1 VVTVISGFYDSA
13 VNDQETLEL
22 AQRLVRI
29 DSVNP
34 TLVPGAEGEA
44 ALAHF
49 VAGFLENRGV
59 DVELRD
65 AAPGRPNVLARIA
78 GTGGGPSILLCCHL
92 DTVSVEG
99 MTDPFSGVIEAGRL
113 LGRGAHDV
121 KGGLAAMLSAAVML
135 AKTPPHGDVI
145 VAGVADEEAFSKGT
159 QALLDWGIRADMA
172 IVFEPTELDVAV
184 AHKGFAWMHL
194 VTRGVAAH
202 GSRPADGVDAIAHMG
217 RVLGAVEALGVDL
230 SRRASHA
237 LLGEASIHASLIKGG
252 RELSSYPD
260 ACELDIERRTLP
272 GETRHGVVREME
284 QILEALGR
292 DPQFEAELEL
302 TLYRP
307 AFEIAE
313 TDALP
318 ESLRDAAE
326 HHRGMCTLVGMSG
339 WTDSALLAEA
349 GIPAVVFGPGGGG
362 LHSLEEWGDPEQ
374 ICRCRDILVDF
385 ALSW

>member
-1 VVTVISGFYDSA
+1 M
-13 VNDQETLEL
+13 NDQETLEL

-59 DVELRD
+59 EVELRD
-65 AAPGRPNVLARIA
+65 AAPGRPNVLARIP
-78 GTGGGPSILLCCHL
+78 GTGAGPSILLCCHL

-99 MTDPFSGVIEAGRL
+99 MSDPFSGAIEAGRL

-121 KGGLAAMLSAAVML
+121 KGGLAAMIAAAVVL
-135 AKTPPHGDVI
+135 AKTPPTGDVI

-159 QALLDWGIRADMA
+159 EALLDWGIRADMA
-172 IVFEPTELDVAV
+172 VVFEPTELDVAV

-194 VTRGVAAH
+194 ATHGVAAH
-202 GSRPADGVDAIAHMG
+202 GSRPAEGVDAITHMG

-237 LLGEASIHASLIKGG
+237 LLGEASIHTSLIKGG

-260 ACELDIERRTLP
+260 RCELDIERRTLP

-326 HHRGMCTLVGMSG
+326 HQRGMCTVVGMSG

-349 GIPAVVFGPGGGG
+349 GIPSVVFGPGGGG

-374 ICRCRDILVDF
+374 ICQCRDILVDF